1 MKEAGQ
7 DLKFFDTRDVS
18 AALASGQ
25 SGQNNASLTKSSL
38 TCPVCRTLCHE
49 SGQPNLTI
57 CQACGHIFQSDL
69 AVAISYDAKYA
80 HQYDSRPVAEMSDL
94 RWGFINAALN
104 LSKGSRVLDIGYGNG
119 AFLKRARAAGMD
131 IYGIDLH
138 TEDFGIPVVDF
149 ETKLSFDLICF
160 FDSIEHFPNFA
171 PLCKLKS
178 QNVVVSIPKTPDFF
192 LRAPRQWRHYKP
204 GEHLHYFSH
213 ESLDLLMNKWGFL
226 DKAAEGYPE
235 DGIRGKLLIDGK
247 SYDNIYTAIYR
258 STRLDGA
265 HHT

>member
-138 TEDFGIPVVDF
+138 RGFRHSGGRFRNKIVVR
-149 ETKLSFDLICF
+149 
-160 FDSIEHFPNFA
+160 PN
-171 PLCKLKS
+171 
-178 QNVVVSIPKTPDFF
+178 
-192 LRAPRQWRHYKP
+192 
-204 GEHLHYFSH
+204 
-213 ESLDLLMNKWGFL
+213 LLF
-226 DKAAEGYPE
+226 
-235 DGIRGKLLIDGK
+235 
-247 SYDNIYTAIYR
+247 
-258 STRLDGA
+258 RLD
-265 HHT
+265 